1 MDSRAARLTCGAR
14 NRRAPAPRGTD
25 DAHREEHGPEEIMA
39 SIVDTRARL
48 RGLTDRLPLGGSGLS
63 VSPVCIGLVGSPDIV
78 PAAFDAGINFF
89 FLTADLHWPIYE
101 HLRRGLQDLLSR
113 GNGIRDRLIVGIV
126 SYLDEPMF
134 QHLQFNE
141 VIDAVPGLERV
152 DVLIAGAIPSAQSFS
167 DRLTALYR
175 ARAAGYL
182 GARSIGASF
191 HDRATALTSL
201 THDAVD
207 VHFIRYNT
215 GHPSARH
222 EIFPYLRPD
231 RASRIFNFTSTF
243 SRVTPERFR
252 ELGFEARQY
261 WLPKPTDYYR
271 FVLTSGHVDGLLCAP
286 QQVSQIGAL
295 ADALAEGGLTPEE
308 ERYMRWLSSVATPRL
323 F

>member
-1 MDSRAARLTCGAR
+1 
-14 NRRAPAPRGTD
+14 
-25 DAHREEHGPEEIMA
+25 MA

-48 RGLTDRLPLGGSGLS
+48 RGLTDRLTLGGSGLS
-63 VSPVCIGLVGSPDIV
+63 VSPVCLGLVGSPDIV

-89 FLTADLHWPIYE
+89 FLTADLHWPLYE
-101 HLRRGLQDLLSR
+101 QLRLGLRGLFAR
-113 GNGIRDRLIVGIV
+113 GHGIRDRVVVGVV

-152 DVLIAGAIPSAQSFS
+152 DVLIAGAIPSAQSFG
-167 DRLTALYR
+167 DRLPALYR

-201 THDAVD
+201 THEAVD

-222 EIFPYLRPD
+222 EIFPYLLPD
-231 RASRIFNFTSTF
+231 RSSRIFNFTSTF

-252 ELGFEARQY
+252 ELGLDARRY
-261 WLPKPTDYYR
+261 WLPKPADYYR

-286 QQVSQIGAL
+286 RHVDHIGAL
-295 ADALAEGGLTPEE
+295 ADALAEGGLTQEE
-308 ERYMRWLSSVATPRL
+308 EQYMTWLSSIATPRL